1 VQAELIVADDP
12 AKVAARLFLEA
23 APRVVALA
31 GGSTPRPLYERLAE
45 TEYRWA
51 DVDAVLTDERCV
63 HARHEDANL
72 RMVRDALG
80 DRVPVRLH
88 PLRAEEC
95 NADASDRD
103 MRGVLGE
110 PPALDLAV
118 LGLGEDGHTASLFP
132 GDLGLTARE
141 RYVVRVEGPDR
152 SRLTLTL
159 PVLSSARLA
168 LFMATGHA
176 KRRAVLGLFA
186 GEDIPAAMVRAER
199 VVVVVDRDAA
209 PSR

>member
-1 VQAELIVADDP
+1 MQPELIVSDDP
-12 AKVAARLFLEA
+12 AKVAARLFADA
-23 APRVVALA
+23 APRTVALA

-45 TEYRWA
+45 TELRW
-51 DVDAVLTDERCV
+51 DGVDAVLTDERCV
-63 HARHEDANL
+63 AARHEDSNL
-72 RMVRDALG
+72 RMVREALA
-80 DRVPVRLH
+80 DRVPLRLH

-95 NADASDRD
+95 NAEASDLD
-103 MRGVLGE
+103 MREVLGE
-110 PPALDLAV
+110 PPGLDVAV

-132 GDLGLTARE
+132 GDLALTERE
-141 RYVVRVEGPDR
+141 RYVVRVARPDR

-168 LFMATGHA
+168 LFLATGRG

-199 VVVVVDRDAA
+199 VVVVVDRDATPA
-209 PSR
+209 R